1 MANRTHGTGSITQRS
16 EGTWS
21 LRYYAPG
28 EDGKYR
34 QVRETVKG
42 SQAKAEKEHWV
53 GIPLWEQDNWGNLE
67 WVAPMDLSPRFR
79 LQINTDGVTAT
90 DLITNQSAGDE

>member
-1 MANRTHGTGSITQRS
+1 MTNRTHGTGSITQRS

-42 SQAKAEKEHWV
+42 SQAKAEKE
-53 GIPLWEQDNWGNLE
+53 LRARLSNLDQGAYVDKKKLAVRPFLAAS
-67 WVAPMDLSPRFR
+67 WLNMPVIRLSRPNKA
-79 LQINTDGVTAT
+79 I
-90 DLITNQSAGDE
+90 SS

>member
-1 MANRTHGTGSITQRS
+1 MANRTHGTGSLTQRS

-42 SQAKAEKEHWV
+42 LLTVTIVES
-53 GIPLWEQDNWGNLE
+53 IT
-67 WVAPMDLSPRFR
+67 
-79 LQINTDGVTAT
+79 LQLFESLTVT
-90 DLITNQSAGDE
+90 